1 MAGATT
7 VGDYLLRRLWDVG
20 VRDIFGVPGDYVLG
34 FFDQICRS
42 KVRLISN
49 CNELNAGYA
58 ADGYARING
67 VGAVVTTFGVGSLSQ
82 VNALAGARAE
92 HVPVVS
98 ICGTP
103 TTEQIAAKELKHH
116 VCGGDYDMSLRV
128 FEQVAIAAVRLTDA
142 ASAPTQI
149 DEALATCLTDRGP
162 VYIELPGDVA
172 KQATAEPG
180 PWVLSHPS
188 SNPAAL
194 REAADEAFALLRKGD
209 HPVVLGDV
217 LVQRYGVQPQFER
230 LLEHS
235 GYPFAVLQQGK
246 TLLSEQH
253 PQFLGVYS
261 GAASRPYV
269 REYVEEADIILAT
282 GTMLVDFNLGGF
294 TANLR
299 PERMIVAD
307 PDGVSI
313 RHHCYS
319 KVLLRDFLKELSDRF
334 AAVGRSECPIRSA
347 REELS
352 RPISPEAGRTLTSER
367 FFERLGCFFPE
378 AGIVVAESGNS
389 LSSSAELLMP
399 EGATFLSQT
408 CYGSIGYAVGCALG
422 ANIAGRGRPCTLV
435 IGDGSLQLTAQE
447 LSVMIRYGLDIVVFV
462 LNNEGYGVERLI
474 HDGLYNDIAAWHYH
488 KLPDA
493 FGGGWGCEV
502 RTEGELEE
510 ALAKAR
516 GRRGL
521 SLIEVHLGRTDLP
534 EHLRQMCEAA
544 AKADKLG

>member
-20 VRDIFGVPGDYVLG
+20 VRDVFGVPGDYVLG

-42 KVRLISN
+42 DVRLVSN

-67 VGAVVTTFGVGSLSQ
+67 VGAVVTTFGVGSLSL
-82 VNALAGARAE
+82 VNAVAGARAE
-92 HVPVVS
+92 HVPLVS

-103 TTEQIAAKELKHH
+103 TTAQIGARELKHH

-128 FEQVAIAAVRLTDA
+128 YERVAVAAVRLADA

-149 DEALATCLTDRGP
+149 DGALATCLTHRGP

-172 KQATAEPG
+172 RQATAEPG
-180 PWVLSHPS
+180 PWSLSHRS
-188 SNPAAL
+188 SDPAAL
-194 REAADEAFALLRKGD
+194 AEAVDEAFALLRKAD
-209 HPVVLGDV
+209 RPVVLGDV
-217 LVQRYGVQPQFER
+217 LVQRYGLQTQLGR
-230 LLEHS
+230 LLEKS
-235 GYPFAVLQQGK
+235 GYPFAVLQLGK
-246 TLLSEQH
+246 TVLSERH

-269 REYVEEADIILAT
+269 REYVEEADVILAA

-294 TANLR
+294 TASLR
-299 PERMIVAD
+299 PERMIAAD

-313 RHHCYS
+313 RHHRYP
-319 KVLLRDFLKELSDRF
+319 KVLLGDFLNGLCDRF
-334 AAVGRSECPIRSA
+334 ATGGRKEYPIRGA
-347 REELS
+347 RQELTRPFTAEAS
-352 RPISPEAGRTLTSER
+352 RALSSER
-367 FFERLGCFFPE
+367 FFERLQHFLPE
-378 AGIVVAESGNS
+378 GGIVVAESGNS
-389 LSSSAELLMP
+389 LSSAAELLMP

-422 ANIAGRGRPCTLV
+422 ANVAGRGRPCTLV
-435 IGDGSLQLTAQE
+435 TGDGSFQLTAQE
-447 LSVMIRYGLDIVVFV
+447 LSVMIRYGLRIVAFV

-474 HDGLYNDIAAWHYH
+474 HDGPYNDIAAWRYH
-488 KLPDA
+488 KLPEA
-493 FGGGWGCEV
+493 FGGGRGCEV

-510 ALAKAR
+510 ALARAT
-516 GRRGL
+516 GSPGL

-534 EHLRQMCEAA
+534 ENLRRMCEAA
-544 AKADKLG
+544 ARADKLG